1 MAATEPKMRSIT
13 GKLTPNE
20 LTEREDDFT
29 CNVIYQQNVLLKTF
43 AS

>member
-29 CNVIYQQNVLLKTF
+29 CNIPIKPTETLKIS
-43 AS
+43 AN